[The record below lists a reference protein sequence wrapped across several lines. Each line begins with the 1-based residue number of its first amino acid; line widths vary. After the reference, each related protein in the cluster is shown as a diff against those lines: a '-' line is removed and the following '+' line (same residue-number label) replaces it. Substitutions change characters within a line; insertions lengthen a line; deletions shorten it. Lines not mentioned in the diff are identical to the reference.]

1 MIDPNYAQ
9 PDALVTIDWLAT
21 HLNEPNTRLV
31 ESNEDILL
39 YSIGHIPGAVHI
51 DWRADLQDQTMRD
64 YISPDVFAEL
74 CAKNGI
80 TKSTTVIFYG
90 DKSNWWSCYAL
101 WAFRLFG
108 HEKVKIVD
116 GGRDKWIAENRPLTR
131 EVPSYPRSEYPVP
144 AKRHDDEIRAFYE
157 EALKQSQEGKPLID
171 VRSPGE
177 FKGEITHM
185 PEYPQEGVLRGGH
198 IPGAKSFPWKRADGR
213 RRRRRDAAD
222 PARGRE
228 HRDHPGRRRM
238 RPGLAPRPL
247 WRMPAQ
253 LGQPGGARLP
263 PRLSRRSL
271 RRLPR

>member
-9 PDALVTIDWLAT
+9 PDALVTLDWLAT

-64 YISPDVFAEL
+64 YISPKVFAEL

-116 GGRDKWIAENRPLTR
+116 GGRDKWIAETRPLTR
-131 EVPSYPRSEYPVP
+131 EVPSYPRSEYPLP
-144 AKRHDDEIRAFYE
+144 AKRNSRLLRRGTQAEPGGKAAHRRALARRIQRRNNSY
-157 EALKQSQEGKPLID
+157 ARI
-171 VRSPGE
+171 SPGGC
-177 FKGEITHM
+177 F
-185 PEYPQEGVLRGGH
+185 
-198 IPGAKSFPWKRADGR
+198 A
-213 RRRRRDAAD
+213 
-222 PARGRE
+222 
-228 HRDHPGRRRM
+228 
-238 RPGLAPRPL
+238 
-247 WRMPAQ
+247 WRSHS
-253 LGQPGGARLP
+253 RSKE
-263 PRLSRRSL
+263 LSLETRCE
-271 RRLPR
+271 